1 MNVAP
6 RFDPRMHILDGLV
19 SGPINAAT
27 YAISGAAIA
36 YSVARSRRTL
46 EERQVPLLG
55 VTSAFV
61 FAAQMLNFPIAG
73 GTSGHFLGGVL
84 SAVML
89 GPANACLILFLVL
102 LVQCLGF
109 ADGGIT
115 ALGSNFFN
123 MGLVGAV
130 GGYGIF
136 RALVA
141 VLPRGRSTFLAAV
154 AVASWCAVVGGAAA
168 CAVELGL
175 SGRMPMGVALGA
187 MIGVHSLIGVGE
199 ALITTAVVSMV
210 MVARPDLIQG
220 WRAVTSPSP
229 ALAPASI

>member
-1 MNVAP
+1 
-6 RFDPRMHILDGLV
+6 MHILDGLV

-27 YAISGAAIA
+27 YLVSGVAVAV
-36 YSVARSRRTL
+36 SVARSRRTL

-130 GGYGIF
+130 GGYAIF

-141 VLPRGRSTFLAAV
+141 VLPRGRTTFLAAV
-154 AVASWCAVVGGAAA
+154 AIASWCAVVGGAAA

-175 SGRMPMGVALGA
+175 SGKMPMGVALAA
-187 MIGVHSLIGVGE
+187 MVGVHALIGIGE
-199 ALITTAVVSMV
+199 ALITSVVVSTV
-210 MVARPDLIQG
+210 MVARPDLIQA
-220 WRAVTSPSP
+220 WRRLAPPAAALSP
-229 ALAPASI
+229 AAT

>member
-1 MNVAP
+1 
-6 RFDPRMHILDGLV
+6 MHIPDGLV

-27 YAISGAAIA
+27 YVFSAATVA
-36 YSVARSRRTL
+36 WSVARSRKTL

-73 GTSGHFLGGVL
+73 GTSGHFLGATLAAVL
-84 SAVML
+84 L

-109 ADGGIT
+109 GDGGIT
-115 ALGSNFFN
+115 ALGTNVFN
-123 MGLVGAV
+123 MGIVGGV
-130 GGYGIF
+130 GGYAVF

-141 VLPRGRSTFLAAV
+141 VLPRRRPAFLAAV
-154 AVASWCAVVGGAAA
+154 AVASWFAVVAGAAA

-175 SGRMPMGVALGA
+175 SGKLPLAIALPA
-187 MIGVHSLIGVGE
+187 MISVHVLIGIGE
-199 ALITTAVVSMV
+199 ALITSAVVSLV
-210 MVARPDLIQG
+210 LAVRPDLVQS
-220 WRAVTSPSP
+220 WRPRTDATGLGF
-229 ALAPASI
+229 AAA